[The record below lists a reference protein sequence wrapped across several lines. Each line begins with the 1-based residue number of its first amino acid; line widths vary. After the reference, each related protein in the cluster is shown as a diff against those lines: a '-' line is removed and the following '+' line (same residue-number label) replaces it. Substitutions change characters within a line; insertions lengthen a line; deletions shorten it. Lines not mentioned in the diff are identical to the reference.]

1 MYTHFLGFDVSKD
14 TLDVALLSPSCQ
26 VLAQARLANTPAALT
41 RWLKALPKLVPGFAP
56 ATALACLEHTGLY
69 GRPALAALHARAVP
83 TWLEHA
89 AQIKLSMGQLSMGQ
103 VRGKTDKADA
113 VRIGQYAVRY
123 QDRVRLYQPARPVLV
138 DLDRLSAR
146 RVRLVG
152 VRQQLQAALSG
163 SEGFF
168 APAAQRAEQR
178 AVAPALAALDK
189 AIAAVETE
197 MQQRI
202 AADADLA
209 ALYECLASVP
219 GVGPVVATELLRT
232 TNAFQTRTDPKRYA
246 SYAGVVPFE
255 RSSGQHR
262 GRARVS
268 PHANKRVKA
277 LLHLAALG
285 AVRWCKPLK
294 AYYERKVAEGKPK
307 LLVLNNVRNKLV
319 HLLFACALNRR
330 KYDEN
335 YASALV

>member
-14 TLDVALLSPSCQ
+14 TLDVALLSPTCQ
-26 VLAQARLANTPAALT
+26 VLTQTQLANTPAALSA
-41 RWLKALPKLVPGFAP
+41 WLKSLRKLVPGFAL
-56 ATALACLEHTGLY
+56 ATTLACLEHTGLY
-69 GRPALAALHARAVP
+69 CRPALAALAKLAVP

-89 AQIKLSMGQLSMGQ
+89 AQIKLSMGQ

-123 QDRVRLYQPARPVLV
+123 QDRIRLWQPARPVLV
-138 DLDRLSAR
+138 ALDRLSAR
-146 RVRLVG
+146 RARLVG

-168 APAAQRAEQR
+168 SAAEQQAEQR
-178 AVAPALAALDK
+178 AVAPALQALTK
-189 AIAAVETE
+189 ALAAVEAE
-197 MQQRI
+197 MQALI

-209 ALYECLASVP
+209 ALYECLVSVP
-219 GVGPVVATELLRT
+219 GVGPVLATELLLT
-232 TNAFQTRTDPKRYA
+232 SGEFQTRPDAKRYA

-255 RSSGQHR
+255 RSSGQHK

-268 PHANKRVKA
+268 HHANKRVKT
-277 LLHLAALG
+277 LLHLAALS

-294 AYYERKVAEGKPK
+294 AYYDRKVAEGKPK

-319 HLLFACALNRR
+319 HLLFACAQNRR

-335 YASALV
+335 YAAALA

>member
-14 TLDVALLSPSCQ
+14 TLDVALLSPTCQ
-26 VLAQARLANTPAALT
+26 VLAQTQLANTAAALT
-41 RWLKALPKLVPGFAP
+41 RWLKSLLKQVPGLTL
-56 ATALACLEHTGLY
+56 ATTLACLEHTGLY
-69 GRPALAALHARAVP
+69 CRPALGALDQLAVP

-89 AQIKLSMGQLSMGQ
+89 AQIKLSMGQ

-123 QDRVRLYQPARPVLV
+123 RDRVRLWQPARPVLV
-138 DLDRLSAR
+138 ALDRLSAR
-146 RVRLVG
+146 RARLVG

-168 APAAQRAEQR
+168 SPAEQRAEQQ
-178 AVAPALAALDK
+178 AVAPALKALTK
-189 AIAAVETE
+189 ALKAVEAE
-197 MQQRI
+197 MQQLI

-209 ALYECLASVP
+209 ALYECLVSVP
-219 GVGPVVATELLRT
+219 GVGPVLATELLLTTGEFRT
-232 TNAFQTRTDPKRYA
+232 RSDAKRYA

-262 GRARVS
+262 GRGRVS

-277 LLHLAALG
+277 LLHLAALS
-285 AVRWCKPLK
+285 AVRWCQPLK

-319 HLLFACALNRR
+319 HLLFACAQHHR
-330 KYDEN
+330 KYDEK
-335 YASALV
+335 YAPALV